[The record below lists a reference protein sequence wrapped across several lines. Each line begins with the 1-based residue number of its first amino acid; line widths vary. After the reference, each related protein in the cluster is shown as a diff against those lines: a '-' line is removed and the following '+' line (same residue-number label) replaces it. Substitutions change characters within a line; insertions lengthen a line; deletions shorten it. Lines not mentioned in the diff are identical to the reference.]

1 MRTMKKARTPKKK
14 YKVKA
19 RKIKYFGIKPR
30 ERPSGSLPKARLILK
45 EIVEENLETFKLL
58 VRY

>member
-1 MRTMKKARTPKKK
+1 MRVVKKAQTVKKK

-19 RKIKYFGIKPR
+19 RKIKSFGTR
-30 ERPSGSLPKARLILK
+30 LCERRPGSFPKESLLLK

-58 VRY
+58 ARY